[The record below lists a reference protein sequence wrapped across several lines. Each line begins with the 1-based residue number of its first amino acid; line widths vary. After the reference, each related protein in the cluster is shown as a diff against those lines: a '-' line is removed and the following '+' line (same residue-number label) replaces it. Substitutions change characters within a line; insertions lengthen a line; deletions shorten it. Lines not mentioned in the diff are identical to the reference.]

1 MAFSM
6 NIPITLKK
14 YMYVFATVSLVYLRA
29 GAIQAGGME
38 AGDTG
43 AEALGRGGAFVAKAD
58 DPSAINYN
66 PAGFA
71 KLTGH
76 RVVVGFHAI
85 HHSYSFERKGPFLS
99 VDTERPWFA
108 APSHIMFSTD
118 FGLRKGFTLGIGLY
132 TPPSTPRQ
140 YPQNYGND
148 TAQVLPS
155 PQRYD
160 TVKVSGLVLFPSL
173 VAAYQITPWLTVGA
187 SFQIWM
193 LSTET
198 QTVAAVSS
206 ACSQAEDP
214 GCDVLVDMRVEDWF
228 SPTGS
233 IGVLLRPHRQIE
245 VGVMIRFPAAAE
257 AKGKAKLTYGPEV
270 GRLQSSMQYPLVEPD
285 NPNVT
290 MEMSYP
296 WMLRA
301 GARVLLFQGDEEL
314 ADFEVD
320 FVFENWSNA
329 SKRNVQ
335 IKANSLNQ
343 PMEPTLIDWKLKDTF
358 SVRAGGSY
366 QHLLSAHLRLVFRA
380 GLFVETATT
389 DVSDTLLAIFSPM
402 RFGATGGLGLR
413 WRWLSLDI
421 ALAHFVFPKRIVN
434 NSTIRV
440 TDFGGTNP
448 GPVIGNGTYKASLTQ
463 ISFQVGVSFGT
474 GPKEA
479 PTRKALRLRDFQ
491 MGTSSSR

>member
-1 MAFSM
+1 M
-6 NIPITLKK
+6 NILASLKT
-14 YMYVFATVSLVYLRA
+14 YVVVLVALSLVFLGA
-29 GAIQAGGME
+29 GAVQAGGME

-43 AEALGRGGAFVAKAD
+43 AEALGRGGAFAAKAD

-76 RVVVGFHAI
+76 RVVVGFHAM
-85 HHSYSFERKGPFLS
+85 HHSYSFERKGSFLS
-99 VDTERPWFA
+99 VDTERPWFS

-140 YPQNYGND
+140 YPQSYGNS

-198 QTVAAVSS
+198 RTVAAVSS

-214 GCDVLVDMRVEDWF
+214 GCDVLVDMKVEDWF

-233 IGVLLRPHRQIE
+233 LGILLRPHRQFE
-245 VGVMIRFPAAAE
+245 LGVMVRFPASAE
-257 AKGKAKLTYGPEV
+257 AKGKAKLTFGPEV
-270 GRLQSSMQYPLVEPD
+270 DRLQSSMRYPLVEPD
-285 NPNVT
+285 DPNVT

-301 GARVLLFQGDEEL
+301 GARVIFFHGDEEL

-335 IKANSLNQ
+335 IKARSLNE
-343 PMEPTLIDWKLKDTF
+343 PMEPTVIDWKLKDTF
-358 SVRAGGSY
+358 SIRAGGSY
-366 QHLLSAHLRLVFRA
+366 QHALSAHVKVIYRA
-380 GLFVETATT
+380 GLFVESATT

-402 RFGATGGLGLR
+402 RFGVTGGLGLR
-413 WRWLSLDI
+413 WKWLSLDI

-440 TDFGGTNP
+440 TDFGGTAP
-448 GPVIGNGTYKASLTQ
+448 GPVIGNGTYRASLTQ
-463 ISFQVGVSFGT
+463 ISLQVGVSFGT
-474 GPKEA
+474 EPQDS
-479 PTRKALRLRDFQ
+479 PSRKTPRIGDFQ
-491 MGTSSSR
+491 MGTSSTR